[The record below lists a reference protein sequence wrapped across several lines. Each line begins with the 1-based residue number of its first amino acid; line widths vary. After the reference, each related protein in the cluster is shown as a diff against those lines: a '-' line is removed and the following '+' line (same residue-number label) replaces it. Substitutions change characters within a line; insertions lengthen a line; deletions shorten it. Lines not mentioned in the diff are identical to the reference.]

1 MARASIFTLDPHHG
15 GVPAL
20 ARATRDF
27 LASSGHE
34 PSLVFRAT
42 DDVPVSRLGA
52 LRHFLSTPP
61 VRREMRD
68 GTRIAAVAAYPLSP
82 RFQYHLPRLARA
94 EAKAPI
100 LAAVSGSAHA
110 ALPLAL
116 ARRPYVLWVATL
128 YGDEVRAR
136 ADVGD
141 VWAKGLLASRDW
153 PALERQERLCLERAS
168 AVLALS
174 PHTHDRIAAFCP
186 GARDRL
192 RTVLYPVDT
201 DRFRP
206 VERAAKPPGL
216 LLTARIRDPRKN
228 PGLLLHAFARLRAS
242 HPDLRLVIAG
252 DEPPDEIRD
261 LAARLG
267 VAGGVSFRGWV
278 EPDALVALYRDATVF
293 TFPSRQE
300 GLGISVAE
308 AMACGLPVVAT
319 RCGGPESLVVDGVT
333 GRLVPNGDESAFAGA
348 IDGLLRDPARRIA
361 MGVAGRAEAERRFS
375 RPRVEAA
382 LRAAFR
388 DVFGAA
394 F

>member
-1 MARASIFTLDPHHG
+1 MARASIFTLHPHRG
-15 GVPAL
+15 GVPAQ
-20 ARATRDF
+20 ARAARDF
-27 LASSGHE
+27 LTAAGHE

-68 GTRIAAVAAYPLSP
+68 GTRVAAVAAYPVPP

-94 EAKAPI
+94 EAMAPI

-128 YGDEVRAR
+128 YGDELRAR
-136 ADVGD
+136 ADAGD
-141 VWAKGLLASRDW
+141 SWAAGLLASRDW
-153 PALERQERLCLERAS
+153 PALERQERLCLERAA

-174 PHTHDRIAAFCP
+174 PYTRDRIAEFCP
-186 GARDRL
+186 GVRDRL
-192 RTVLYPVDT
+192 RIVPYPVDT
-201 DRFRP
+201 ERFRP
-206 VERAAKPPGL
+206 AEGTARPPGL

-228 PGLLLHAFARLRAS
+228 PGLLLRAFARLLAR
-242 HPDLRLVIAG
+242 HPGLRLVVAG
-252 DEPPDEIRD
+252 DEPPGEIRD
-261 LAARLG
+261 LVSRLG
-267 VAGGVSFRGWV
+267 VAGDVSFPGWV

-319 RCGGPESLVVDGVT
+319 RCGGPEGLVMDGVT
-333 GRLVPNGDESAFAGA
+333 GRLVPNGDESAFAEA
-348 IDGLLRDPARRIA
+348 VHGLLQDPARRIA
-361 MGVAGRAEAERRFS
+361 MGAAGRAEAERRFS
-375 RPRVEAA
+375 RPTVEAA

-388 DVFGAA
+388 DVFGDA